1 MWKTGPP
8 TSKDL
13 PEVLQWGD
21 GASRGPEAGSGLEG
35 RAPDGKT
42 RERTG
47 ESGTRT
53 LAWIGGGTGTRT
65 SRIGWARL
73 RRPLAGLFIGGI
85 SPPGNLNVSWS
96 RFRPRQV
103 VAIYTV
109 EREGWKNSVNHS
121 PNLCRRRVSPTA
133 SGRAFPLLRRR
144 ISLGGAQ
151 GWAHISRLPLAPS
164 SLRPPGSFLTH
175 TYTKPEK
182 TKPVV
187 SLPKRT
193 FKHR

>member
-13 PEVLQWGD
+13 PEVLQWSD

-47 ESGTRT
+47 ESATRT

-85 SPPGNLNVSWS
+85 SPPGNLNVS
-96 RFRPRQV
+96 
-103 VAIYTV
+103 
-109 EREGWKNSVNHS
+109 
-121 PNLCRRRVSPTA
+121 
-133 SGRAFPLLRRR
+133 
-144 ISLGGAQ
+144 
-151 GWAHISRLPLAPS
+151 
-164 SLRPPGSFLTH
+164 
-175 TYTKPEK
+175 
-182 TKPVV
+182 
-187 SLPKRT
+187 
-193 FKHR
+193 